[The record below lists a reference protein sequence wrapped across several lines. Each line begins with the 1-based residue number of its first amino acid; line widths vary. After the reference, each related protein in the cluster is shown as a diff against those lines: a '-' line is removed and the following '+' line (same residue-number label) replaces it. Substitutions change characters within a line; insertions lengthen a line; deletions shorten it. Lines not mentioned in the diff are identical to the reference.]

1 MSSMKHF
8 LSISLLTIFATG
20 CAASTKTSGNDS
32 ADGASDNSSPGEP
45 GSTPDPDDTP
55 SDDVQAEVL
64 FEVRGG
70 AYDITLAPDGRVF
83 VSIQEHGI
91 TVWDPVTDYPETY
104 TERAGAVFGIAWA
117 DDTIMYTTSLH
128 RQEGTL
134 SRLDGSR
141 GTVIA
146 SASGATIFR
155 EPTDLVQAADGAWVL
170 SDRTLGTLFVV
181 RDDGE
186 SVTMLDVDL
195 DKPSCLAADD
205 DYVYAGGLD
214 GVVRIAWP
222 DGRPEKIDERP
233 VNGLHIVQGELLGSN
248 VDWGVFRVGENERL
262 GFDSVALPGRI
273 EGETRVYVTDWD
285 SSEVWAS
292 LP

>member
-1 MSSMKHF
+1 MKSMF
-8 LSISLLTIFATG
+8 SISLLAIFATG
-20 CAASTKTSGNDS
+20 CTASKETSSRDS
-32 ADGASDNSSPGEP
+32 GVDSFDPSNPDEP
-45 GSTPDPDDTP
+45 GSTPDPEDTP
-55 SDDVQAEVL
+55 SDDIQTEIL

-70 AYDITLAPDGRVF
+70 AYDITTAPDGRIF

-134 SRLDGSR
+134 SRLDGTR

-146 SASGATIFR
+146 SASGSTIFR
-155 EPTDLVQAADGAWVL
+155 EPTDLIQAPDSAWVL
-170 SDRTLGTLFVV
+170 SDRTLETLFVV

-186 SVTMLDVDL
+186 SVRMLDVDL
-195 DKPSCLAADD
+195 EKPSCVTADD

-214 GVVRIAWP
+214 GVVRIPWP
-222 DGRPEKIDERP
+222 DGTPEKIDDRQ
-233 VNGLHIVQGELLGSN
+233 VNGLHIVNGELLGSN
-248 VDWGVFRVGENERL
+248 VDWGVFRIGQEDRL
-262 GFDSVALPGRI
+262 GFGDVALPGRI
-273 EGETRVYVTDWD
+273 EGQTRVYVTDWD
-285 SSEVWAS
+285 GAEVWAS

>member
-1 MSSMKHF
+1 MKHLF
-8 LSISLLTIFATG
+8 SISLFTIFATG
-20 CAASTKTSGNDS
+20 CTASNKASHQDS
-32 ADGASDNSSPGEP
+32 AADLFEHSDSDEP
-45 GSTPDPDDTP
+45 GSTPDPEDTP
-55 SDDVQAEVL
+55 SDGIQAEVL

-70 AYDITLAPDGRVF
+70 AYDITLAPDGRIF

-134 SRLDGSR
+134 SRLDGTR

-146 SASGATIFR
+146 SASGSTIFR
-155 EPTDLVQAADGAWVL
+155 EPTDLVQAPDGAWVL
-170 SDRTLGTLFVV
+170 SDRTLETLFVV

-186 SVTMLDVDL
+186 TVSMLDIDL
-195 DKPSCLAADD
+195 EKPSCVAADD
-205 DYVYAGGLD
+205 DYVYAGGLN
-214 GVVRIAWP
+214 GVVRIPWP
-222 DGRPEKIDERP
+222 DGTPEKIDERQ
-233 VNGLHIVQGELLGSN
+233 VNGLHLFNGELLGSN
-248 VDWGVFRVGENERL
+248 VEWGIFRIGEEERL
-262 GFDSVALPGRI
+262 GFDDIALPGRI
-273 EGETRVYVTDWD
+273 EGQTRVYVTDWD
-285 SSEVWAS
+285 GAEVWAS